1 MNRESSAASDDGR
14 SKAIDLFRYLRAVT
28 ELRLRQT
35 LDIDHWDQVI
45 WFADLAAAPNC
56 LTRLDQDDLDDWVRI
71 ERPPAPPG
79 PPTLPPQLRGLVPPE
94 EIDDWRGTPSLAQEQ
109 VAAVRPLERGAQR
122 ASDRGGYPTDDP
134 NVRDAWA
141 TYQDRWLD
149 WAAERE
155 AAEPSHET
163 YRQFFLAYNK
173 AIQLGEQYEVVVAV
187 GLLSWRQPETSIRR
201 HLVTTP
207 ASITLDPGSG
217 LISVA
222 PSDIGNQRIGL
233 EDEMVPAGSRPSS
246 DATRGVR
253 AALDAA
259 DGPFEESVNSALRQ
273 WIQTADDAGV
283 FSTAL
288 QPAGRATARPEVRL
302 APAVILRRRQER
314 SLRQT
319 YDAIIHQIEAGDRV
333 PPAVGSL
340 VENAAESFH
349 REAVDGESTALR
361 FEPSEKPLFP
371 LPANPQQHRIL
382 EELAVRRGVVVQGPP
397 GTGKSHTIANLI
409 SHCLATGRRVLV
421 TSHTERALRV
431 LKGQLPEEIRDLTVS
446 VLGAGREGAADL
458 QRSANA
464 LLGRRSDPSRS
475 IENLRTQIDRL
486 SETLTELQESRE
498 RCTREAAALR
508 AAASRSH
515 QLPSGYNGP
524 TGDIAGVLADERDSY
539 GWFPDSV
546 SGPMPLSHEELI
558 ELQVLRDQVQLFDA
572 NLRSHHFPAS
582 EILPTAEQVRSVQQV
597 TADAERLLRGSDGNR
612 ETAERLRRSP
622 IDLAHLAELVR
633 THDDADRAARRRSEP
648 WLDDALRDWD
658 AGRTN
663 RWEDLRRRTTA
674 YLERR
679 FEHPHES
686 AVTSAIRAG
695 DLPTLADQTNQL
707 VEHLEE
713 GGRFSGVLRRQA
725 RVVKRNRLAFD
736 CADRLAVP
744 LRDLESARWLRSLV
758 DELREFDELSRHWDQ
773 HAGRL
778 DGTVARARATFQ
790 DYRDTLDHLAAISDA
805 RDRLSEI
812 AGGTLADP
820 VDTAEDVSHLRDA
833 LRVAEALTTQDA
845 ANSRRRELLDTLRAA
860 GHARSHPKFRQLFE
874 AVEGLQVEQYRTQ
887 RDDLLE
893 LIEQRQELDRFDALR
908 DSLSAVAPQFAE
920 ALTATGP
927 IEIPEAESLE
937 RAWRWSWAMTDVQR
951 LRDTSESALTTELN
965 RVDSEIAG
973 HTAALTERRAWYNTL
988 SGLTDDEAT
997 ELKAYQQAI
1006 RRLGRGLGRR
1016 AATHRREAQRHLA
1029 NCQTAIRAWIMP
1041 TYRVAETL
1049 APKPESFDLVIID
1062 EASQSGVD
1070 ALFLFWLGKQV
1081 VVVGDDNQIS
1091 PANIGIRADDVVAL
1105 QQQHLGSLELRD
1117 LLGHENSLFDQAK
1130 VRYSG
1135 EVWLTEHFRCM
1146 PEIIEFSNRL
1156 LYKPQHRPLEP
1167 LRQFGNDRLLPLKRC
1182 FIPHGEREGTAG
1194 RAVNRAE
1201 AHALIDRLIA
1211 CNNDPRY
1218 DGLTFG
1224 VIGLL
1229 GGQADYIEARLLE
1242 KLPSD
1247 VWRDRRLRC
1256 GDAYDFQGDER
1267 DVVFLSMVA
1276 SLEPNRS
1283 RIPKLGNRSD
1293 EQRFNVAA
1301 SRARDQ
1307 MWLFHSMTAEQL
1319 NPECVRFMLLNHFLQ
1334 PPELDVIPFDE
1345 PVERGIRHPA
1355 FDSLFEQRVFLDIRD
1370 RGYVVRPQFEAYG
1383 RRIDI
1388 VVAGSDSKLAVEC
1401 DGAEW
1406 HGPEEYA
1413 ADLARQR
1420 DLERA
1425 GWTFFRV
1432 RDTDYYLDR
1441 DGALEPLW
1449 DLLRNHRIYPRGE
1462 GREPAEDSALRT
1474 QGRQA
1479 PPPEA
1484 SPAGPIDPR
1493 SERETNPAQ
1502 SPKPSTGES
1511 TGLGNTSRDEAA
1523 DVCEPDQESVAR
1535 QPLDSAP
1542 RGTQPAPPDTD
1553 VIEDSEHDATLWS
1566 WIDEEERPPP
1576 IAVDPG
1582 AGQADTDTGPKP
1594 YTSWQGRPV
1603 LPLVQLSRARLVEL
1617 LVEIIEVEGPVVA
1630 ERVYKLAN
1638 KAAGS
1643 SRLGKNIQTCL
1654 NHAITSAMRQGQVI
1668 RSDPLDDG
1676 GLRFTTL
1683 RRPHQPVVV
1692 VRTRGPRELLRHIP
1706 PEELRSVLANA
1717 ARRTGST
1724 EERYRSALAQY
1735 EFKRL
1740 TEQTWAFL
1748 HRCEQIPDSLPGE

>member
-1 MNRESSAASDDGR
+1 MNPESSAARDDGR

-35 LDIDHWDQVI
+35 LDVDQWDQVI

-56 LTRLDQDDLDDWVRI
+56 LTRLDQDDLDDWIRI

-79 PPTLPPQLRGLVPPE
+79 PPALPPRLQGLVPPE
-94 EIDDWRGTPSLAQEQ
+94 EIDDWRGTPSLVQEQ
-109 VAAVRPLERGAQR
+109 LTAFRAPGPGAQR
-122 ASDRGGYPTDDP
+122 ASDRGGHPTDDP
-134 NVRDAWA
+134 NVRDAWSA
-141 TYQDRWLD
+141 YQDRWLD

-173 AIQLGEQYEVVVAV
+173 AVQLGEQYEIVVAV

-207 ASITLDPGSG
+207 ASISLDPDSG

-288 QPAGRATARPEVRL
+288 QLAGGATARPEVRL

-319 YDAIIHQIEAGDRV
+319 YDAIIRQIEAGDRV

-340 VENAAESFH
+340 VENASESFH
-349 REAVDGESTALR
+349 SEAVDGESTALR

-464 LLGRRSDPSRS
+464 LLGRRSDPARS
-475 IENLRTQIDRL
+475 LENLRTQIDRL
-486 SETLTELQESRE
+486 SETLTELQVSRE
-498 RCTREAAALR
+498 RCARETAALR

-515 QLPSGYNGP
+515 QLPSGYSGP
-524 TGDIAGVLADERDSY
+524 VGDIAGVLADERDSCS
-539 GWFPDSV
+539 WFPDSV
-546 SGPMPLSHEELI
+546 SGPMPLSYEELV
-558 ELQVLRDQVQLFDA
+558 EFQALRDRVQPFDA
-572 NLRSHHFPAS
+572 NLRSHHFPAP
-582 EILPTAEQVRSVQQV
+582 ETLPTAEQIRSVQQAKED
-597 TADAERLLRGSDGNR
+597 ADRLLRGSDGNR

-633 THDDADRAARRRSEP
+633 THDDADRAARRRSEL

-663 RWEDLRRRTTA
+663 RWEDLRQRTTA

-679 FEHPHES
+679 FEHPYES
-686 AVTSAIRAG
+686 AVPSAVRAG
-695 DLPTLADQTNQL
+695 DLPILEDQTQQL

-713 GGRFSGVLRRQA
+713 GGRLSGVFGRQP
-725 RVVKRNRLAFD
+725 RVVKRNRTGFD

-744 LRDLESARWLRSLV
+744 LRDLDSARQFRSLV
-758 DELREFDELSRHWDQ
+758 DEIRELDELSRHWDQ
-773 HAGRL
+773 HAGL
-778 DGTVARARATFQ
+778 LEGTVARVRATFR
-790 DYRDTLDHLAAISDA
+790 DYRDTLDHLGAISDV
-805 RDRLSEI
+805 RDRLSEL
-812 AGGTLADP
+812 AARTLADP
-820 VDTAEDVSHLRDA
+820 VDTAEDVTHLREALQVADA
-833 LRVAEALTTQDA
+833 LTKQDDA
-845 ANSRRRELLDTLRAA
+845 SVRQRELLSKLRSA
-860 GHARSHPKFRQLFE
+860 GHARSHPIFRQLFE
-874 AVEGLQVEQYRTQ
+874 AAEGLRVEQYRAR

-893 LIEQRQELDRFDALR
+893 LIEQRQQLDRFDSLR
-908 DSLSAVAPQFAE
+908 DSLSAVAPRFTE
-920 ALTATGP
+920 ALTGTGP
-927 IEIPEAESLE
+927 IEIPEAGPLD

-973 HTAALTERRAWYNTL
+973 HTAALTEKRAWYNTL
-988 SGLTDDEAT
+988 SGLTEDEET
-997 ELKAYQQAI
+997 ELKAYQQAV
-1006 RRLGRGLGRR
+1006 RRLGKGLGRR
-1016 AATHRREAQRHLA
+1016 AATHRRDAQRHLA
-1029 NCQTAIRAWIMP
+1029 NCQSAIRAWVMP

-1049 APKPESFDLVIID
+1049 TPKPESFDIVIVD

-1091 PANIGIRADDVVAL
+1091 PTNIGIRAEDVAAL
-1105 QQQHLGSLELRD
+1105 QQQHLGSLGLRD

-1156 LYKPQHRPLEP
+1156 LYRPQHRPLEP
-1167 LRQFGNDRLLPLKRC
+1167 LRQFGNDRLLPLERR

-1201 AHALIDRLIA
+1201 AHALIDTLIA
-1211 CNNDPRY
+1211 CDNDPRY

-1247 VWRDRRLRC
+1247 VWRNRRLRC

-1267 DVVFLSMVA
+1267 DVIFLSMVA

-1283 RIPKLGNRSD
+1283 HIPRLGNRSD

-1319 NPECVRFMLLNHFLQ
+1319 NPECVRFKLLNHFLQ
-1334 PPELDVIPFDE
+1334 PPELDVSPFDE
-1345 PVERGIRHPA
+1345 PVERDIRHPA

-1388 VVAGSDSKLAVEC
+1388 VVAGSNSRLAVEC

-1441 DGALEPLW
+1441 DGVLEPLW
-1449 DLLRNHRIYPRGE
+1449 DLLRSHRIHPRGM
-1462 GREPAEDSALRT
+1462 GREPAEDNALRA
-1474 QGRQA
+1474 QERQA
-1479 PPPEA
+1479 PPPEV
-1484 SPAGPIDPR
+1484 SPAGPIAPR
-1493 SERETNPAQ
+1493 SEHETSPEQ
-1502 SPKPSTGES
+1502 SPKPSTEES
-1511 TGLGNTSRDEAA
+1511 TGLENESRDEAA
-1523 DVCEPDQESVAR
+1523 DVCEPDQEPVAR
-1535 QPLDSAP
+1535 QPVGTAP
-1542 RGTQPAPPDTD
+1542 QGAQTAPADTE
-1553 VIEDSEHDATLWS
+1553 VIEGSDHAGMPWR

-1576 IAVDPG
+1576 IVVDHG
-1582 AGQADTDTGPKP
+1582 AGPAATDTGSKP
-1594 YTSWQGRPV
+1594 YTSWQGGPV
-1603 LPLVQLSRARLVEL
+1603 PPLLQFSRAKLVEL

-1638 KAAGS
+1638 KSAGS
-1643 SRLGKNIQTCL
+1643 NRLGKNIRTCL
-1654 NHAITSAMRQGQVI
+1654 NRAITSAMRQGQVI
-1668 RSDPLDDG
+1668 QSDPLDDG
-1676 GLRFTTL
+1676 GLLFTTL
-1683 RRPHQPVVV
+1683 RLPHQPVVV
-1692 VRTRGPRELLRHIP
+1692 VRTRGPRESLRHIP

-1740 TEQTWAFL
+1740 TEKTWEFL
-1748 HRCEQIPDSLPGE
+1748 QRCEQIPD